1 MLFCSYL
8 AAVRA
13 DDVPAAK
20 SVARLLRPPVIALS
34 GKLLR
39 LCLPLM
45 PGFPVYYAVFIRAPF
60 SAAQAGAF
68 GYFHF
73 ADHRKLHTMMRT
85 HYCGQ
90 LNETLADQEIT
101 LCGWVHRRRDHGGVI
116 FLDIR
121 DREGLAQVVFDPDR
135 EETFALADSVRS
147 EYVVRIRGK
156 VRARPAGAVNP
167 NMASGAIEVLG
178 YELEVLNQAETPPFP
193 LNEYSDVG
201 EETRLRY
208 RFIDLRRP
216 EMAAKLK
223 LRSQITSSIRR
234 YLDENGFLDV
244 ETPILTRAT
253 PEGARDYLVPSRTH
267 PGHFFA
273 LPQSPQ
279 LFKQLLMVS
288 GFDRYYQIAKCFRD
302 EDLRADRQPEFT
314 QIDIETSFLDE
325 ADIMGLTEGMIR
337 QLFKQ
342 VLDVDLGDFP
352 HMTFEEAM
360 RRYGS
365 DKPDLRN
372 PLELVDVADQLAGVE
387 FKVFS
392 GPANDPK
399 GRVAALRVP
408 GGASMPRKQIDDYT
422 KFVGIYGAKGLAYI
436 KVNERAKGLEG
447 LQSPIVKFIP
457 EENLEVILDRV
468 GAVDGD
474 LVFFGADKAKIVSE
488 ALGALRIKLGTDLEL
503 LTSEW
508 APLWVVDFPMF
519 EENDDGSLSALHHP
533 FTAPKCSPE
542 ELQAE
547 PATALSRAYDMVLN
561 GTELGGGSIRI
572 HSKEMQQAVFNIL
585 GISAEEQQEKFG
597 FLLDALKFG
606 APPHGGLAFGL
617 DRLVMLVTGAQSIRE
632 VIAFPKTQS
641 AACVMTQAPGL
652 VDQKALRELNIRLR
666 EQAKVE

>member
-1 MLFCSYL
+1 
-8 AAVRA
+8 
-13 DDVPAAK
+13 
-20 SVARLLRPPVIALS
+20 
-34 GKLLR
+34 
-39 LCLPLM
+39 
-45 PGFPVYYAVFIRAPF
+45 
-60 SAAQAGAF
+60 
-68 GYFHF
+68 
-73 ADHRKLHTMMRT
+73 MMRS

-90 LNETLADQEIT
+90 LNESLDGQEIT

-135 EETFALADSVRS
+135 ADTFAKADRVRS
-147 EYVVRIRGK
+147 EYVVKITGK
-156 VRARPAGAVNP
+156 VRLRPEGARNA

-178 YELEVLNQAETPPFP
+178 YELDVLNEAETPPFP
-193 LNEYSDVG
+193 LNEYTDVG

-216 EMAAKLK
+216 EMAEKLK
-223 LRSQITSSIRR
+223 LRSRITSSIRR
-234 YLDENGFLDV
+234 YLDDNGFLDV

-267 PGHFFA
+267 AGSFFA

-279 LFKQLLMVS
+279 LFKQLLMVA

-314 QIDIETSFLDE
+314 QIDIETSFLGE
-325 ADIMGLTEGMIR
+325 AEIMHLTETMIR
-337 QLFKQ
+337 NLFKE
-342 VLDVDLGDFP
+342 VLGVEFGELP
-352 HMTFEEAM
+352 HMTLADAM
-360 RRYGS
+360 RRFGS
-365 DKPDLRN
+365 DKPDLRI
-372 PLELVDVADQLAGVE
+372 PMELVDVADQLKDVD

-422 KFVGIYGAKGLAYI
+422 KFVGNYGAKGLAYI
-436 KVNERAKGLEG
+436 KVNERAKGVEG
-447 LQSPIVKFIP
+447 LQSPIVKNIAEP
-457 EENLEVILDRV
+457 NLNTILDRV

-474 LVFFGADKAKIVSE
+474 IVFFGADRAKVVCD
-488 ALGALRIKLGTDLEL
+488 ALGALRIKLGHDLNL
-503 LTSEW
+503 LTAEW

-519 EENDDGSLSALHHP
+519 EENDDGSLTAMHHP
-533 FTAPKCSPE
+533 FTSPKCTPA
-542 ELQAE
+542 ELEAN
-547 PATALSRAYDMVLN
+547 PAAALSRAYDLVLN

-572 HSKEMQQAVFNIL
+572 HDKAMQQTVFRVL
-585 GISAEEQQEKFG
+585 GISEDEQQEKFG
-597 FLLDALKFG
+597 FLLDALKYG

-617 DRLVMLVTGAQSIRE
+617 DRLVMLMTGASSIRE

-641 AACVMTQAPGL
+641 AACVMTQAPGV
-652 VDQKALRELNIRLR
+652 VDGKSLRELHIRLR
-666 EQAKVE
+666 EQPKAE